1 MAATGRPLLP
11 WPDLFRESLLALKI
25 IEIVAP
31 ASEKAAIGRIADSH
45 EVVDWWRTSSFEDER
60 FSTELVVR
68 PEGQQEV
75 LDDLQQILDR
85 CEGARIIIRGVQ
97 ATLPAAGDE
106 QGEDEPR
113 RTAASRSREEL
124 YAEVAG
130 GGAITSTYLLL
141 CGLSAVVAA
150 MGMLED
156 SAAVVIGAMV
166 IAPLLG
172 PNLALALG
180 TTLGDPDL
188 SRRAVA
194 ANFAGLALSVGLAL
208 LMGLVLDPVTNSQ
221 LLDRTNVSYPAM
233 ILALASGAAA
243 VLSLTSGAA
252 AGLVG
257 VMVAVALMP
266 PAAALGL
273 FVGWGQWDN
282 AISAGL
288 MLAINIAAI
297 NLSAKL
303 VFVLKGISPRHWPEK
318 TRARR
323 SMRWSFA
330 FWGISLLVLAGL
342 IWLAKY

>member
-1 MAATGRPLLP
+1 M
-11 WPDLFRESLLALKI
+11 ALKI

-31 ASEKAAIGRIADSH
+31 ASEKAAIARIADSH
-45 EVVDWWRTSSFEDER
+45 DVVDWWRTSSFEDER

-75 LDDLQQILDR
+75 LDDLQTILDR
-85 CEGARIIIRGVQ
+85 CEHARIMIRGVQ
-97 ATLPAAGDE
+97 ATLPAAQDE
-106 QGEDEPR
+106 EGEDETR
-113 RTAASRSREEL
+113 SRTAARSREEL

-130 GGAITSTYLLL
+130 GGSITSTYLML
-141 CGLSAVVAA
+141 CALSAVVAA
-150 MGMLED
+150 MGMFED
-156 SAAVVIGAMV
+156 NTAVVIGAMV

-180 TTLGDPDL
+180 TTLGDTAL

-194 ANFAGLALSVGLAL
+194 ASFVGLGLSVALAL
-208 LMGLVLDPVTNSQ
+208 LIGLVLDPVSNSQ
-221 LLDRTNVSYPAM
+221 LAARTDVSYPAM

-273 FVGWGQWDN
+273 FIGWGQWDN
-282 AISAGL
+282 ALSAGL

-303 VFVLKGISPRHWPEK
+303 VFVLKGITPRRWPEK
-318 TRARR
+318 SRARR
-323 SMRWSFA
+323 SVRWSFA
-330 FWGISLLVLAGL
+330 FWGVSLAILAVLIGL
-342 IWLAKY
+342 AEY

>member
-1 MAATGRPLLP
+1 M
-11 WPDLFRESLLALKI
+11 ALKI

-31 ASEKAAIGRIADSH
+31 ASEKAAIGRVADSH
-45 EVVDWWRTSSFEDER
+45 DVVDWWRTSSFEDER
-60 FSTELVVR
+60 FSTQLVVR

-75 LDDLQQILDR
+75 LDDLQAILDR
-85 CEGARIIIRGVQ
+85 STESRIMIYGVQ
-97 ATLPAAGDE
+97 ATLPAAADE
-106 QGEDEPR
+106 VGEDEPEPK
-113 RTAASRSREEL
+113 RTVATRSREEL

-130 GGAITSTYLLL
+130 GGSVTSTYLLL

-180 TTLGDPDL
+180 TTLGDTDL

-194 ANFAGLALSVGLAL
+194 ANLAGLSLSVGLAL

-273 FVGWGQWDN
+273 FVGWAQWDN
-282 AISAGL
+282 ALAAGL

-303 VFVLKGISPRHWPEK
+303 VFVLKGVSPRQWPEK

-323 SMRWSFA
+323 SVRWSLA
-330 FWGISLLVLAGL
+330 FWGVSLLVLAGL

>member
-1 MAATGRPLLP
+1 M
-11 WPDLFRESLLALKI
+11 ALKI

-75 LDDLQQILDR
+75 LDDLQSILDR
-85 CEGARIIIRGVQ
+85 CPESRIIIRGVQ
-97 ATLPAAGDE
+97 ATLPTAHEEA
-106 QGEDEPR
+106 GEDESGR
-113 RTAASRSREEL
+113 SEAMRSREEL
-124 YAEVAG
+124 YAEVSG
-130 GGAITSTYLLL
+130 GGTITSTYLLL
-141 CGLSAVVAA
+141 CALSAVVAA
-150 MGMLED
+150 LGMIED

-166 IAPLLG
+166 IAPLLA

-180 TTLGDPDL
+180 TTLGDTTL
-188 SRRAVA
+188 SRRAVS
-194 ANFAGLALSVGLAL
+194 ANFVGLGLSVGLAL
-208 LMGLVLDPVTNSQ
+208 VMGLVLDPVSNSQ
-221 LLDRTNVSYPAM
+221 LLDRTDVSYAAM

-273 FVGWGQWDN
+273 FAGWGQWDN
-282 AISAGL
+282 AYSAGL

-303 VFVLKGISPRHWPEK
+303 VFVLKDITPRHWPEK

-330 FWGISLLVLAGL
+330 FWGASLLILAML
-342 IWLAKY
+342 IWLAEY

>member
-1 MAATGRPLLP
+1 M
-11 WPDLFRESLLALKI
+11 ALKI

-31 ASEKAAIGRIADSH
+31 ASEKAAIARIADSH
-45 EVVDWWRTSSFEDER
+45 DVVDWWRTSSFEDER

-75 LDDLQQILDR
+75 LDDLQTILDR
-85 CEGARIIIRGVQ
+85 CEHARIIIRGVQ
-97 ATLPAAGDE
+97 ATLPAAQDE
-106 QGEDEPR
+106 EGEDETR
-113 RTAASRSREEL
+113 SRTAARSREEL

-130 GGAITSTYLLL
+130 GGSITSTYLML
-141 CGLSAVVAA
+141 CALSAVVAA
-150 MGMLED
+150 MGMFED
-156 SAAVVIGAMV
+156 NTAVVIGAMV

-180 TTLGDPDL
+180 TTLGDTAL

-194 ANFAGLALSVGLAL
+194 ASLAGLGLSVGLAL
-208 LMGLVLDPVTNSQ
+208 LIGLVLDPVSNSQ
-221 LLDRTNVSYPAM
+221 LAARTDVSYPAM

-273 FVGWGQWDN
+273 FIGWGQWDN
-282 AISAGL
+282 ALSAGL

-303 VFVLKGISPRHWPEK
+303 VFVLKGVTPRRWPEK
-318 TRARR
+318 SRARR
-323 SMRWSFA
+323 SVRWSFA
-330 FWGISLLVLAGL
+330 FWGVSLLILAVLIGL
-342 IWLAKY
+342 AEY

>member
-1 MAATGRPLLP
+1 M
-11 WPDLFRESLLALKI
+11 ALKI
-25 IEIVAP
+25 IEIIAP
-31 ASEKAAIGRIADSH
+31 ATEKAAIGRIADSH

-75 LDDLQQILDR
+75 LDDLQGILDR
-85 CEGARIIIRGVQ
+85 CPGARIIIRGVQ
-97 ATLPAAGDE
+97 ATLPTAQEESDE
-106 QGEDEPR
+106 EDSTRSE
-113 RTAASRSREEL
+113 AMRSREEL
-124 YAEVAG
+124 YAEVSG
-130 GGAITSTYLLL
+130 GGTITSTYLLL
-141 CGLSAVVAA
+141 CALSAVVAA
-150 MGMLED
+150 LGMIED

-166 IAPLLG
+166 IAPLLA

-180 TTLGDPDL
+180 TTLGDTTL
-188 SRRAVA
+188 SRRAVS
-194 ANFAGLALSVGLAL
+194 ANFVGLGLSVGLAL
-208 LMGLVLDPVTNSQ
+208 AMGLVLDPVSNSQ
-221 LLDRTNVSYPAM
+221 LLDRTDVSYAAM

-273 FVGWGQWDN
+273 FAGWGQWDN
-282 AISAGL
+282 AYSAGL

-303 VFVLKGISPRHWPEK
+303 VFVLKGITPRHWPEK

-330 FWGISLLVLAGL
+330 FWGATLLILAVL

>member
-1 MAATGRPLLP
+1 V
-11 WPDLFRESLLALKI
+11 ALKI

-31 ASEKAAIGRIADSH
+31 TSEKAAIGRIADSH

-60 FSTELVVR
+60 FSTRLVVR

-75 LDDLQQILDR
+75 LDDLQRILDR
-85 CEGARIIIRGVQ
+85 CDNARIVISGMQ
-97 ATLPAAGDE
+97 ATLPAAADSSP
-106 QGEDEPR
+106 GEEDSAPVSE
-113 RTAASRSREEL
+113 AMRSREEL
-124 YAEVAG
+124 YAEVSG
-130 GGAITSTYLLL
+130 GGTITSTYLLL
-141 CGLSAVVAA
+141 CALSAVVAA
-150 MGMLED
+150 LGMLEG
-156 SAAVVIGAMV
+156 SAAVVIGAMM
-166 IAPLLG
+166 IAPLLA

-180 TTLGDPDL
+180 TTLGDTTL
-188 SRRAVA
+188 SRRAIS
-194 ANFAGLALSVGLAL
+194 ANLAGLGLSVGLAF
-208 LMGLVLDPVTNSQ
+208 LMGLVLDPVSNSQ
-221 LLDRTNVSYPAM
+221 LLDRTDVSYTAM

-282 AISAGL
+282 AVSAGL

-303 VFVLKGISPRHWPEK
+303 VFVWKGITPRHWPEK

-323 SMRWSFA
+323 SSRWSFA
-330 FWGISLLVLAGL
+330 FWGATLLVLAVL
-342 IWLAKY
+342 IWLARY

>member
-1 MAATGRPLLP
+1 M
-11 WPDLFRESLLALKI
+11 ALKI

-31 ASEKAAIGRIADSH
+31 ASEKAGIARIADSH
-45 EVVDWWRTSSFEDER
+45 DVVDWWRTSSFEDER
-60 FSTELVVR
+60 FSTEMVVR
-68 PEGQQEV
+68 PDGQQEV
-75 LDDLQQILDR
+75 LDDLQAILDR
-85 CEGARIIIRGVQ
+85 CEDARIIIRGVQ
-97 ATLPAAGDE
+97 ATLPAAQDE
-106 QGEDEPR
+106 EGEDETRR
-113 RTAASRSREEL
+113 RTAARSREEL

-130 GGAITSTYLLL
+130 GGSITSTYLML
-141 CGLSAVVAA
+141 CALSAVVAA
-150 MGMLED
+150 MGMFED
-156 SAAVVIGAMV
+156 NTAVVIGAMV

-180 TTLGDPDL
+180 TTLGDTAL

-194 ANFAGLALSVGLAL
+194 ASLAGLGLSVGLAL
-208 LMGLVLDPVTNSQ
+208 LIGLVLDPVSNSQ
-221 LLDRTNVSYPAM
+221 LSARTDVSYPAM

-273 FVGWGQWDN
+273 FVGWAQWDN
-282 AISAGL
+282 ALSAGL
-288 MLAINIAAI
+288 MLAINIASI

-303 VFVLKGISPRHWPEK
+303 VFVLKGITPRRWPEK

-323 SMRWSFA
+323 SVRWSFG
-330 FWGISLLVLAGL
+330 FWGVSLLILAVLIGL
-342 IWLAKY
+342 AEY

>member
-1 MAATGRPLLP
+1 M
-11 WPDLFRESLLALKI
+11 ALKI

-31 ASEKAAIGRIADSH
+31 TSEMAAIARIADSH
-45 EVVDWWRTSSFEDER
+45 DVVDWWRTSSFEDER

-75 LDDLQQILDR
+75 LDDLQRILDR
-85 CEGARIIIRGVQ
+85 CDNARIIIRGVQ
-97 ATLPAAGDE
+97 ATLPAAGE
-106 QGEDEPR
+106 SFEGAEDA
-113 RTAASRSREEL
+113 RTSEAMRSREEL
-124 YAEVAG
+124 YAEVSSG
-130 GGAITSTYLLL
+130 GTITSTYLLL
-141 CGLSAVVAA
+141 CALSAVVAA

-166 IAPLLG
+166 IAPLLA

-180 TTLGDPDL
+180 TTLGDTTL
-188 SRRAVA
+188 SRRAIL
-194 ANFAGLALSVGLAL
+194 ANFVGLGLSVGLAL
-208 LMGLVLDPVTNSQ
+208 AIGLIMEPVINSQ
-221 LLDRTNVSYPAM
+221 LLDRTAVSYPAM

-282 AISAGL
+282 AYSAGL

-303 VFVLKGISPRHWPEK
+303 VFVLKGITPRQWPDK
-318 TRARR
+318 SRARR
-323 SMRWSFA
+323 SLRWSFT
-330 FWGISLLVLAGL
+330 FWGVSLLVLAFL

>member
-1 MAATGRPLLP
+1 M
-11 WPDLFRESLLALKI
+11 ALKI

-45 EVVDWWRTSSFEDER
+45 DVVDWWRTSSFEDER

-75 LDDLQQILDR
+75 LDDLQGILDR
-85 CEGARIIIRGVQ
+85 CENARIIIRGVQ
-97 ATLPAAGDE
+97 ATLPAAQDE
-106 QGEDEPR
+106 QGEEETRR
-113 RTAASRSREEL
+113 RTAARSREEL

-130 GGAITSTYLLL
+130 GGAINSTYLLL

-150 MGMLED
+150 MGMFED

-180 TTLGDPDL
+180 TTLGDTDL

-194 ANFAGLALSVGLAL
+194 ANAAGLSLSIGLAL

-266 PAAALGL
+266 PATALGL
-273 FVGWGQWDN
+273 FVGWAQWDN
-282 AISAGL
+282 ALSAGL

-323 SMRWSFA
+323 SVRWSLT
-330 FWGISLLVLAGL
+330 FWGVSLLVLAGL

>member
-1 MAATGRPLLP
+1 M
-11 WPDLFRESLLALKI
+11 ALKI

-31 ASEKAAIGRIADSH
+31 TSEMAAIARIADSH
-45 EVVDWWRTSSFEDER
+45 DVVDWWRTSSFEDER

-68 PEGQQEV
+68 PDGQQEV
-75 LDDLQQILDR
+75 LDDLQRILDR
-85 CEGARIIIRGVQ
+85 CDNARIMIYGVQ
-97 ATLPAAGDE
+97 ATLPVAGE
-106 QGEDEPR
+106 SAGEEGAEDA
-113 RTAASRSREEL
+113 RTSEAMRSREEL
-124 YAEVAG
+124 YAEVSSG
-130 GGAITSTYLLL
+130 GTITSTYLLL
-141 CGLSAVVAA
+141 CALSAVVAA

-166 IAPLLG
+166 IAPLLA

-180 TTLGDPDL
+180 TTLGDTEL
-188 SRRAVA
+188 SRRAVS
-194 ANFAGLALSVGLAL
+194 ANFVGLGLSVGLAL
-208 LMGLVLDPVTNSQ
+208 AIGLVIDPVTNSQ

-303 VFVLKGISPRHWPEK
+303 VFVLKGITPRQWPDK
-318 TRARR
+318 SRARR
-323 SMRWSFA
+323 SLRWSFT
-330 FWGISLLVLAGL
+330 FWGVSLLVLAVL
-342 IWLAKY
+342 IWVAKY